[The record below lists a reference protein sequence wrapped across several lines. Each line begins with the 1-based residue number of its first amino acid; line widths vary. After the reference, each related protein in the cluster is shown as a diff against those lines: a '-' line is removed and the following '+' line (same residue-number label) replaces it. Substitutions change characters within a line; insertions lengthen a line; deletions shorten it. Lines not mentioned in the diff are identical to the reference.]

1 MLTFR
6 QVISDII
13 DDLKAVN
20 LDDRISYRFIG
31 SKFNNEIAYFLRLE
45 AKSREFAKLQN
56 LWKPVN
62 CLKLKE
68 VNLGECNAI
77 ESCNTLL
84 RSEDK
89 IPKVF
94 DTNYGLLIKV
104 LTVDGRRT
112 IPLIANSSEAEDYN
126 NRRWGKAK
134 DICYLENNYLYFPD
148 SSLEAVKLLLIP
160 MDPYEVDKAN
170 GAIGCTFPLDAELPY
185 PKYLVT
191 LAKREVLNQLS
202 GITKRVVE
210 DEKGDENTNIKS

>member
-20 LDDRISYRFIG
+20 LDDRISYRFIV
-31 SKFNNEIAYFLRLE
+31 SKFNSEIGYFLRLE

-56 LWKPVN
+56 LWKPIK
-62 CLKLKE
+62 CFKLKE
-68 VNLGECNAI
+68 VGLGECSI
-77 ESCNTLL
+77 VDQCTTLL
-84 RSEDK
+84 RSEEK
-89 IPKVF
+89 VPKVF
-94 DTNYGLLIKV
+94 DTNYGLLLKV
-104 LTVDGRRT
+104 LTADGRT
-112 IPLIANSSEAEDYN
+112 SIPLIANSSEAADYT
-126 NRRWGKAK
+126 NRRWGKVQNL
-134 DICYLENNYLYFPD
+134 CYLEDDYLYFPD
-148 SSLEAVKLLLIP
+148 STLESIKLLLIP

-170 GAIGCTFPLDAELPY
+170 GSTGCSFPLDAEIPY

-191 LAKREVLNQLS
+191 LAKREVLNQLA